1 MQTKTEIPVEETRF
15 TRFAR
20 ARLDGFLAAR
30 SVLTAVQ
37 PMVDLESAELV
48 GHELLARPR
57 GTGVSHT
64 ARTLLQI
71 AESQGLAAELSRRL
85 RSEGLA
91 KTAARI
97 VPSRLFLNTHPAE
110 LDRPGHLVDSL
121 RELIELYPDLELTLE
136 IPERAPLALDA
147 YVELRNQLR
156 ELGIGVAFDD
166 FGTGHSRLLELAA
179 APPDYVKFARRMV
192 RGIDQQVRFR
202 ERVLHRVIEFI
213 HSIGA
218 LPIAVGVE
226 TEDEL
231 AACRDLGFSWAQ
243 GFLLGRPWT
252 VAA

>member
-1 MQTKTEIPVEETRF
+1 MQINTEIPAEETRF

-20 ARLDGFLAAR
+20 ARLDGLLAAR

-37 PMVDLESAELV
+37 PMVDLESSELV

-57 GTGVSHT
+57 GAGVSHT

-85 RSEGLA
+85 RSAGLA
-91 KTAARI
+91 QTAARI
-97 VPSRLFLNTHPAE
+97 VPGRLFLNTHPAE
-110 LDRPGHLVDSL
+110 LDRPGDLVDSL
-121 RELIELYPDLELTLE
+121 RQLGEHYPEVELTLE
-136 IPERAPLALDA
+136 IPEHAPLELDT
-147 YVELRNQLR
+147 YVELRHQLR
-156 ELGIGVAFDD
+156 ALGIGVAFDD
-166 FGTGHSRLLELAA
+166 FGTGLSRLLELSA

-202 ERVLHRVIEFI
+202 ERVVHPIIDFI
-213 HSIGA
+213 HSMGA

-226 TEDEL
+226 TTDEL
-231 AACRDLGFSWAQ
+231 ATCRDLGFTWAQ
-243 GFLLGRPWT
+243 GFLVGRPWT